1 MQHNKEI
8 ENYWSLD
15 IEHLE
20 KLLETNINYGFTNK
34 KADQLINS
42 LGKNIFHGKEKQS
55 PLSILLKQFSS
66 PLIFILI
73 GAGIVTATLNE
84 WVETIV
90 IFFAV
95 AINAGLGFYR
105 EYHAENTLEKLN
117 SFIKDRAKV
126 IRDGFEQEI
135 DAEQII
141 PGDIIKVSYG
151 NRIPADAVIIDCN
164 NARADEAILT
174 GESISVSKENQKTSA
189 TTILSER
196 KNVLH
201 AGTLMVEGF
210 AKAIVVKTG
219 DKTQIGSIASLV
231 SKTGRVATPIQRGI
245 VSLSWFIFSFVLLI
259 IIGIFGLGISQGEP
273 FLQMLILSVAISV
286 GAVPEAL
293 PIALTVILSNGAERI
308 AKKKGITRTLMAAET
323 LGSASVIMTDKTG
336 TLTEANM
343 RLVSTYTKQEI
354 TLNSETQGLDLNLLR
369 YALACSD
376 ITIENPKDKK
386 ENWSFKGKPFEVSI
400 AQKARELKVNID
412 GLQDVSINKIK
423 IPFNSAYKFSV
434 AQNEEKFFVMGAPD
448 ILLDRS
454 NIDLASY
461 KKIEQ
466 WISDKSLEGKRLLAV
481 AGLPEKTNPVHIN
494 DVKECDFIGILVF
507 HDPIRKEVPDAIK
520 KIESLGIRIIMVTG
534 DLKGTAMS
542 VAKDIGWSNIKEENV
557 ITGSELSQLSDESL
571 KQLLP
576 SIKIFSRVTPKDK
589 LRIGQILQ
597 QQGEVVAMTGDGVND
612 APALKAMDIGVALG
626 SGSDVAK
633 SASDLILLDDN
644 FQTISSSIIEGRRI
658 LANIR
663 KTFVYLMSNSLD
675 AVFVVGGSII
685 LGMSIPLT
693 ALQIIWVNL
702 FTGSFPA
709 LSFAFDENFDHQYT
723 KKESSKKVLTK
734 PVSILTFGV
743 GMLSSILLFVL
754 YYSLINFGVNQDLSK
769 SIFFACFSTYILAAS
784 YSFRSIYK
792 PITSYP
798 IFSNKKLNISIVFAF
813 CLLILTFSVPIIRNT
828 FGLVTLPALWII
840 FVVVWMLFNMSLV
853 ELAKLIF
860 RKTI

>member
-8 ENYWSLD
+8 ENYWSLN

-20 KLLETNINYGFTNK
+20 KTLEANTSNGFTNK
-34 KADQLINS
+34 KADQLINYF
-42 LGKNIFHGKEKQS
+42 GKNILHGKEKQS

-73 GAGIVTATLNE
+73 GAGIVTASLNE

-95 AINAGLGFYR
+95 IINAGLGFYR

-151 NRIPADAVIIDCN
+151 NRVPADAVIIDCN
-164 NARADEAILT
+164 NARVDEAILT
-174 GESISVSKENQKTSA
+174 GESMSVSKDNKITSP

-210 AKAIVVKTG
+210 AKAMVVRTG

-231 SKTGRVATPIQRGI
+231 SKTGRVATPIQRGM

-343 RLVSTYTKQEI
+343 RLVSTYTEKEI
-354 TLNSETQGLDLNLLR
+354 ILNEDSQTLDVDLLR

-376 ITIENPKDKK
+376 ITIENPKEK
-386 ENWSFKGKPFEVSI
+386 EEDWSFKGKPFEISI
-400 AQKARELKVNID
+400 AEKARELKVDID
-412 GLQDVSINKIK
+412 YLKDVSINKIR

-434 AQNEEKFFVMGAPD
+434 AKNQENFFAMGAPD

-454 NIDLASY
+454 DIDLESY
-461 KKIEQ
+461 KKIEK
-466 WISDKSLEGKRLLAV
+466 WILNKSLEGKRLLAV
-481 AGLPEKTNPVHIN
+481 VRLPEKSNPLEIT
-494 DVKECDFIGILVF
+494 DVKNCQFIGILVF
-507 HDPIRKEVPDAIK
+507 HDPIRKEVPGAIS

-542 VAKDIGWSNIKEENV
+542 VAKDIGWSDIKEENV

-723 KKESSKKVLTK
+723 RKESSKKVLIK

-743 GMLSSILLFVL
+743 GMLSSILLFAL
-754 YYSLINFGVNQDLSK
+754 YYSLINLGVNEDLSK

-798 IFSNKKLNISIVFAF
+798 IFSNKKLNMSIIFAF
-813 CLLILTFSVPIIRNT
+813 CLLILTFAVPIIRNT
-828 FGLVTLPALWII
+828 FGLVTLPTLWII
-840 FVVVWMLFNMSLV
+840 FVVIWMLFNMSLV
-853 ELAKLIF
+853 EFAKLIF